1 MTQAQHDALAA
12 IYKWRRENWGII
24 DKKGNLSLMTDPS
37 GRWARISAGGHTGTL
52 GSLSRTPN
60 VFTP

>member
-1 MTQAQHDALAA
+1 MTQAQHDALCH

-37 GRWARISAGGHTGTL
+37 GRWARISAGDIWHT
-52 GSLSRTPN
+52 RIIE
-60 VFTP
+60 